1 MASGSTLVSVA
12 AWGSILAGVLT
23 TCVAVVLIGA
33 LFFSK
38 GIPVGGAGAFLVIA
52 LGGGLLLIALGPA
65 AIYAGTQL
73 WNGAPWA
80 RAFLEIFF
88 WVLAVAIVGGIGYE
102 TSRIKS
108 IEADNVIRGS
118 LAFLFT
124 AGPAMAMAM
133 ILRSLAR

>member
-23 TCVAVVLIGA
+23 TFIAIVLIGA
-33 LFFSK
+33 LFLSK
-38 GIPVGGAGAFLVIA
+38 GVPVGGAGAFLVIA
-52 LGGGLLLIALGPA
+52 LGGGLLLIGLGPA

-73 WNGAPWA
+73 WSGAPWA
-80 RAFLEIFF
+80 RVFLELFF
-88 WVLAVAIVGGIGYE
+88 WALAVAIVGGIGYE

-108 IEADNVIRGS
+108 IETDNIIRGS
-118 LAFLFT
+118 LAFVLT
-124 AGPAMAMAM
+124 AGPAMAMAL